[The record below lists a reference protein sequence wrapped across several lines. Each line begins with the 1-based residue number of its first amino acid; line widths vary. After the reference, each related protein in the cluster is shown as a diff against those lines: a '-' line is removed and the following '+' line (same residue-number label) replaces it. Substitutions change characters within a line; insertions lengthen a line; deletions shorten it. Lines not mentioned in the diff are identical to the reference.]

1 MNMSEDRFFNQVRSV
16 MSDYRPEVPE
26 AAYSGMRRKLWW
38 SNFTRLSAT
47 RFNVWYAA
55 LLLAST
61 TACIAWSLGSTDA
74 EIKSSSASSVAPVQ
88 TQTENQAVLP
98 SVQQAQIEN
107 SASAQ
112 PVATKSNVKQSTDS
126 NPELTES
133 ANQTA
138 QSNAVE
144 VQVESTP
151 ETHVAAETQVTAPAE
166 QKNTVQQGARKGLKV
181 KTYGSS
187 DSKK

>member
-1 MNMSEDRFFNQVRSV
+1 MNMSEDRFFNQVRSA

-55 LLLAST
+55 LMLAST

-74 EIKSSSASSVAPVQ
+74 EISSSSASSVAPVQ
-88 TQTENQAVLP
+88 TQSENQPVLP

-107 SASAQ
+107 SAFPQ

-126 NPELTES
+126 NPDFSES

-144 VQVESTP
+144 VQVELTP
-151 ETHVAAETQVTAPAE
+151 ETHVAAETQFTAPAE

>member
-55 LLLAST
+55 LLLTST

-74 EIKSSSASSVAPVQ
+74 EISSSSASSVVPAQ
-88 TQTENQAVLP
+88 TQTDNQAVLP
-98 SVQQAQIEN
+98 SAPQVQVEN
-107 SASAQ
+107 SAAAQ
-112 PVATKSNVKQSTDS
+112 PVATKSNMKESIDS
-126 NPELTES
+126 PELAES
-133 ANQTA
+133 PLQTA
-138 QSNAVE
+138 QCNAVE

-166 QKNTVQQGARKGLKV
+166 QKNSVQQGARKGLKV